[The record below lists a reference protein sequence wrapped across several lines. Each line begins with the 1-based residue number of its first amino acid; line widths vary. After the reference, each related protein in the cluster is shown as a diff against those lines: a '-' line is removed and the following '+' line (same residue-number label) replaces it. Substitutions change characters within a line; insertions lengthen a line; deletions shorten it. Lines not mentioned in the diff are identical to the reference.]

1 MLRLC
6 ITCLLFL
13 SFNVAN
19 ANFVETLG
27 KKYGKTSGCQS
38 TDVKKPNNMSLKK
51 DKNSS
56 NKKIKH

>member
-1 MLRLC
+1 MLKVF
-6 ITCLLFL
+6 ITCLLLL
-13 SFNVAN
+13 SFNLAN

-38 TDVKKPNNMSLKK
+38 TDAKKANNMSLKK

-56 NKKIKH
+56 NTKIKY